1 MIEVADL
8 RKSYGSLKAVDGVSF
23 SVERGEAFA
32 LLGPNG
38 AGKTTTILMLTGA
51 LKPDSGSIHVADA
64 HDPTRI
70 DVRRQIGLAPQAL
83 ALYEQLSAA
92 ENLAFFARLYGL
104 HGARLRER
112 VHQALEL
119 AGLVERQHDLVKTYS
134 GGMKRRLNLAVA
146 LVHEPAVV
154 FLDEPT
160 VGVDPQ
166 SRNYIFQTI
175 EGLVAQG
182 LTILYTTH
190 YMEEAAR
197 LCRRIAIMDNGKIL
211 ALDTLDG
218 LIRAHGGAATVEI
231 DLVEPPA
238 NPDSLPGTVDGNR
251 LTFSSAR
258 PQDEL
263 TRLFQSGLPMTRF
276 QVNQPTLEN
285 VFLNLTGRRL
295 RDE

>member
-1 MIEVADL
+1 MIDVKDL
-8 RKSYGSLKAVDGVSF
+8 HKAYGSLKAVDGVSF
-23 SVERGEAFA
+23 TVEKGETFA

-38 AGKTTTILMLTGA
+38 AGKTTILLMLTGA
-51 LKPDSGSIHVADA
+51 LRPDAGSVQVAGA
-64 HDPTRI
+64 QDPTRPQ
-70 DVRRQIGLAPQAL
+70 VRRLLGLAPQAL
-83 ALYEQLSAA
+83 ALYEQLTGE
-92 ENLAFFARLYGL
+92 ENLTFFGRLYGL
-104 HGARLRER
+104 RGEKLRARAR
-112 VHQALEL
+112 QSLEL
-119 AGLVERQHDLVKTYS
+119 AGLVERKDDPVKNYS
-134 GGMKRRLNLAVA
+134 GGMKRRLNLAIA

-175 EGLVAQG
+175 ENLVARG

-197 LCRRIAIMDNGKIL
+197 LCRRIAIMDQGKIL

-218 LIRAHGGAATVEI
+218 LLQQHGGGTTIEVE
-231 DLVEPPA
+231 LAELPPKGL
-238 NPDSLPGTVDGNR
+238 PMPGTLEGNR
-251 LTFSSAR
+251 LTLAGER
-258 PQDEL
+258 PQEAL
-263 TRLFQSGLPMTRF
+263 ARLIQAGFSLTRF
-276 QVNQPTLEN
+276 QVNAPTLEN

>member
-1 MIEVADL
+1 M
-8 RKSYGSLKAVDGVSF
+8 
-23 SVERGEAFA
+23 
-32 LLGPNG
+32 
-38 AGKTTTILMLTGA
+38 
-51 LKPDSGSIHVADA
+51 
-64 HDPTRI
+64 
-70 DVRRQIGLAPQAL
+70 
-83 ALYEQLSAA
+83 
-92 ENLAFFARLYGL
+92 
-104 HGARLRER
+104 
-112 VHQALEL
+112 
-119 AGLVERQHDLVKTYS
+119 AGLVDRRNDLVKTYS

-175 EGLVAQG
+175 EQLVAAG

-197 LCRRIAIMDNGKIL
+197 LCKRIAIMDHGKIL

-218 LIRAHGGAATVEI
+218 LVRGHGGQASVE
-231 DLVEPPA
+231 VEFSEPP
-238 NPDSLPGTVDGNR
+238 PHTVTLPGALDGNR
-251 LTFSSAR
+251 LMFSTDR

-263 TRLFQSGLPMTRF
+263 TALLQSGLTMSKF
-276 QVNQPTLEN
+276 QVSHPTLES

>member
-8 RKSYGSLKAVDGVSF
+8 HKSYGSLKAVDGVSF
-23 SVERGEAFA
+23 SVERGETFA

-51 LKPDSGSIHVADA
+51 LRPDRGTIHVAGQ
-64 HDPTRI
+64 HDPTQVE
-70 DVRRQIGLAPQAL
+70 VRRQLGFAPQAL
-83 ALYEQLSAA
+83 ALYEQLTGF

-104 HGARLRER
+104 AGAALGQR
-112 VHQALEL
+112 VQQALEL
-119 AGLVERQHDLVKTYS
+119 AGLVERKDDYVKNYS
-134 GGMKRRLNLAVA
+134 GGMKRRLNLACA
-146 LVHEPAVV
+146 LVHEPSVV

-175 EGLVAQG
+175 EGLVAKG

-197 LCRRIAIMDNGKIL
+197 LCRRIAIMDQGKIL

-218 LIRAHGGAATVEI
+218 LVRQHGGQATVE
-231 DLVEPPA
+231 VELTEVPGDPA
-238 NPDSLPGTVDGNR
+238 TLPGVLDGNR
-251 LTFSSAR
+251 LTFTSDR
-258 PQDEL
+258 PQEEL
-263 TRLFQSGLPMTRF
+263 ARLIQSGLPITRF
-276 QVNQPTLEN
+276 QVSQPTLEN

>member
-1 MIEVADL
+1 MIQAADL
-8 RKSYGSLKAVDGVSF
+8 RKSFGSLQAVAGVSF
-23 SVERGEAFA
+23 TVERGETFA

-51 LKPDSGSIHVADA
+51 LRPDGGSIHIAGES
-64 HDPTRI
+64 DPTRPA
-70 DVRRQIGLAPQAL
+70 VRRQLGLAPQAL
-83 ALYEQLSAA
+83 ALYDNLTAD
-92 ENLAFFARLYGL
+92 ENLAFFGRLYGL
-104 HGARLRER
+104 SGRHLRER
-112 VHQALEL
+112 VTKALEL
-119 AGLVERQHDLVKTYS
+119 AGLADRKDDLVHTYS
-134 GGMKRRLNLAVA
+134 GGMKRRLNLACA
-146 LVHEPAVV
+146 LVHEPPVV

-175 EGLVAQG
+175 EGLVAAG

-197 LCRRIAIMDNGKIL
+197 LCRRIAIMDQGKIL

-218 LIRAHGGAATVEI
+218 LIRSHGGQATVEVE
-231 DLVEPPA
+231 LAEPPA
-238 NPDSLPGTVDGNR
+238 DPARLPGEVDGKR
-251 LTFSSAR
+251 VVFRSDR

-263 TRLFQSGLPMTRF
+263 MRLLQAGVAMTRF
-276 QVNQPTLEN
+276 EVEQPTLEN